1 MSADAPPEPRWPAA
15 PFEAVAAY
23 WRERP
28 LFALFGLEPEA
39 IGEGYARIGVERER
53 VPLRGVRDSL
63 NGGVVA
69 SLGEAA
75 ALLCLATAL
84 APDEAAGPTHEIS
97 VSYLTSARGERTTA
111 EARLLRRGRRVA
123 VADAE
128 VRDASDGALNA
139 KIRVTLGIARGGEAS
154 A

>member
-1 MSADAPPEPRWPAA
+1 MSADAA
-15 PFEAVAAY
+15 FEALAAR

-39 IGEGYARIGVERER
+39 IADGYARIGVERDA

-75 ALLCLATAL
+75 ALLCLTTAL
-84 APDEAAGPTHEIS
+84 TPEEEPGPTHEIS

-123 VADAE
+123 VADVE

-139 KIRVTLGIARGGEAS
+139 KIRVTLGIARREDAS
-154 A
+154 